1 MIAGRTCPIDYH
13 LIDED
18 FIEIKLNDQPML
30 VVGGLYG
37 NRFALDEL
45 KAIQKSLSA
54 QMILNGDIHWFDK
67 DYEDFLYVEEKIS
80 DDLKIVG
87 NVECELRRNDD
98 IGAGCGCAYPT
109 FASDASVERSNQIH
123 KELKTMFVGHKDLKA
138 FLKDRPKAFIIENY
152 GLRFLIIHGDEKSV
166 AGWDN
171 DKSRLADEDRQK
183 ELKNF
188 CQKKNIGAVLCTH
201 TCSQVILE
209 WEDHVLINN
218 GASGMNSV
226 KGAGNGLYTKVSKE
240 KSAHAIYSKEIAG
253 VYVELMPLYYDKAP
267 MVEWF
272 DNLWPKDSPAAISYR
287 NRILNG
293 VSDDLLIIK
302 SK

>member
-13 LIDED
+13 LSAED
-18 FIEIKLNDQPML
+18 FEEVKLNDQPML

-37 NRFALDEL
+37 NRFSLDEL

-54 QMILNGDIHWFDK
+54 KMILNGDVHWFDK

-98 IGAGCGCAYPT
+98 IGAGCGCAYPS

-171 DKSRLADEDRQK
+171 DKSRLVDEDRQI
-183 ELKNF
+183 ELKDF
-188 CQKKNIGAVLCTH
+188 CQKKNIDAVLCTH
-201 TCSQVILE
+201 TCSQVIFE
-209 WEDHVLINN
+209 WEDHVLVNN

-226 KGAGNGLYTKVSKE
+226 KGGGNGLYTKISKE
-240 KSAHAIYSKEIAG
+240 KSAHAIYSKEITG
-253 VYVELMPLYYDKAP
+253 VFIELMPLHYDKAP

-272 DNLWPKDSPAAISYR
+272 DQVWPKDSPAEISYR
-287 NRILNG
+287 DRIVNG
-293 VSDDLLIIK
+293 VSDDLLVIK